1 VPLRAAPIVDIK
13 PADTH
18 RAADKQRELILVE
31 VEGAGGPLEVMLQNS
46 HWNGNREGTHTQI
59 PGSVSNGHGIS
70 ATEVPRV
77 GSTEIWKIA
86 NLTED
91 AHPIHIHL
99 IQFQLISRQPF
110 TNPDD
115 YRAAWDA
122 TFPGGTFNGVTYA
135 PGTFIPGFGP
145 PHDYNTPNADGA
157 VGGNVAFSS
166 FLLANSAEPAP
177 PSEAGWKDTLKI
189 LPGEVTTIA
198 VRWAPTTTAVN
209 QVSAGQNKYSF
220 DPTTGGPGYVWH
232 CHILDHEDNEMM
244 RSLLIGK

>member
-1 VPLRAAPIVDIK
+1 
-13 PADTH
+13 
-18 RAADKQRELILVE
+18 
-31 VEGAGGPLEVMLQNS
+31 MLQNS

-77 GSTEIWKIA
+77 GSTEIWQIA

-99 IQFQLISRQPF
+99 IQFQLINRQPF

-135 PGTFIPGFGP
+135 PGTFIPGYGP
-145 PHDYNTPNADGA
+145 PHDYNTLNADGA

-166 FLLANSAEPAP
+166 FLLANSAEGPP

-209 QVSAGQNKYSF
+209 QVSAGVNKYTF